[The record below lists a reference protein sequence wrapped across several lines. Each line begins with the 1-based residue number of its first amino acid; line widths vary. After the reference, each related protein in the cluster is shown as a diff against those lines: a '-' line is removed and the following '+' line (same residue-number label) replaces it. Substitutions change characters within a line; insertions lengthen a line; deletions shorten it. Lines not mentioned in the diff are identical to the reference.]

1 VHESDFIEVN
11 CTVEY
16 KGSWMPN
23 VSCIPDAPVELVDE
37 HVETTPSFRR
47 LSYIRVIAAANIA
60 DRALI
65 SCETTFFRP
74 QSERPPSDHTK
85 VLKDTPRYHHNWQ
98 SSPIRVFNTTIH
110 VFNST
115 GIIRHTQ
122 LSRTSFSHSDLR
134 DRISRSLH
142 GLIQNS
148 K

>member
-1 VHESDFIEVN
+1 MHEWDFIRVI

-23 VSCIPDAPVELVDE
+23 VSCVPDAPVELVDKQ
-37 HVETTPSFRR
+37 VETTPSFRR
-47 LSYIRVIAAANIA
+47 LSYIRLIAAAYIT
-60 DRALI
+60 DRARI
-65 SCETTFFRP
+65 SCQTTFFRP
-74 QSERPPSDHTK
+74 QSERTPSDHTA
-85 VLKDTPRYHHNWQ
+85 VLMDTPRYHHNWQ